1 MPPQIVTAALDVRGA
16 HVVLTWPG
24 QTLQV
29 FSSMSY
35 ALAAAL
41 SIKCKK
47 LRKAPNPQKN
57 PNPKNPP
64 KNHIPRNIPSTMLK
78 YEVVLP

>member
-24 QTLQV
+24 LQLQELRPRRCPLDKV
-29 FSSMSY
+29 QK
-35 ALAAAL
+35 AT
-41 SIKCKK
+41 KK
-47 LRKAPNPQKN
+47 PEPPQKN

-64 KNHIPRNIPSTMLK
+64 KNHIPRNIPSIVLK